1 MSERIDNR
9 KLSQLEGLTEVSMPT
24 FEEFYAA
31 VRQGFK
37 KRWKTLSEEEADRY
51 IDSEKE
57 YIKVRYN
64 SYLERYNRGDLTL
77 KQFQIGA
84 VASTAHCLEM
94 MY

>member
-1 MSERIDNR
+1 
-9 KLSQLEGLTEVSMPT
+9 MPT

-51 IDSEKE
+51 IDSEIDSIKE
-57 YIKVRYN
+57 
-64 SYLERYNRGDLTL
+64 SYQENVEEYQNGEITLE
-77 KQFQIGA
+77 QFKRGA
-84 VASTAHCLEM
+84 VAAVAHCLEM